1 MMGKKNNNA
10 KTQLDDA
17 SAKKK
22 KKRMSGKGRFTLA
35 MFSAV
40 KSNSSA
46 VAQLSQFTNHSD

>member
-1 MMGKKNNNA
+1 MMGKKNNNT

-17 SAKKK
+17 SAKK